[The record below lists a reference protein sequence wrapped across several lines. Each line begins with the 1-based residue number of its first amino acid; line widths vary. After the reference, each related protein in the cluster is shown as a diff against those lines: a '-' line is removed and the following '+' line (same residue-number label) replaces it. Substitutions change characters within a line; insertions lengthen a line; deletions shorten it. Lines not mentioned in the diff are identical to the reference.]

1 MSQTNANT
9 QHVFDTTYQRYK
21 RLVYDCELRRQVLC
35 YAINATTDSARQWRF
50 DGWEDAEWRPQSDR
64 LPLAST
70 QTFSASPSHGG
81 LAHTQSQLDSS
92 KSAWPGG
99 IYSRHSGTMVRG
111 TYDASSPTI
120 PSNPSNHG
128 SYEYIDPGSKIQEP
142 RTI

>member
-1 MSQTNANT
+1 MSQMNANT

-35 YAINATTDSARQWRF
+35 YAINTITDSATPPRWCF

-70 QTFSASPSHGG
+70 QTFDASPSHGG

-92 KSAWPGG
+92 KSPWPRE
-99 IYSRHSGTMVRG
+99 IDPRHSGTMVRG
-111 TYDASSPTI
+111 TYDASLS
-120 PSNPSNHG
+120 SNPSTHD
-128 SYEYIDPGSKIQEP
+128 SYEYIDPGNKTQEP